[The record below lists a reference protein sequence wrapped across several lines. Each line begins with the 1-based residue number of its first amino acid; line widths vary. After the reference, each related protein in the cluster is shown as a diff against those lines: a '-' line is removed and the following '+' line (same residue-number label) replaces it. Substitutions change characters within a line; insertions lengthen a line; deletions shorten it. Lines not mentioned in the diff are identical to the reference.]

1 MKKIKKTINQ
11 LDIPSAI
18 FGSIIG
24 SIVAFVSFMIGRLG
38 LLWFLVLTTTL
49 TVIPFSPSW

>member
-24 SIVAFVSFMIGRLG
+24 SIVAFVSFMKLHPEISNIVTIIKHIIY
-38 LLWFLVLTTTL
+38 FF
-49 TVIPFSPSW
+49 IFIFF